1 MAKKKKKDQ
10 QPSLFPEPENKIRA
24 DFPIT
29 VQPRKTDPETS
40 RNWARHLNP
49 DTKKNKAILIMY
61 RQGRKSS
68 RQIAQLTGEEV
79 QNVSPI
85 FAPMVRAEL
94 VREVGVEDNW
104 TLYELTDSGRELAL
118 RLVGEE

>member
-1 MAKKKKKDQ
+1 MAKKKKDP
-10 QPSLFPEPENKIRA
+10 QPSLFPEPQNKIRA

-29 VQPRKTDPETS
+29 IQPRRTDPDTS
-40 RNWARHLNP
+40 KNWARNLNP
-49 DTKKNKAILIMY
+49 DTKKNKAILILY

-94 VREVGVEDNW
+94 IREAGVEDNW
-104 TLYELTDSGRELAL
+104 TLYELTDLGREFAL
-118 RLVGEE
+118 RLAKGE